1 MKVLSYFFIL
11 LVAFADVTLAGT
23 SEEKLSFLAL
33 GDWGKGGTTG
43 TYGSQ
48 SRRILTLNSD
58 TSAQDNKK
66 EAKPLYQMQVATA
79 MANFA
84 NTSSDPKPSFLV
96 ALGDNFYNNG
106 VYSATDPAWKYLWQD
121 VYLQFDDLNIP
132 WYPVLGNHDY
142 GYGATGVLA
151 QLERSNLHT
160 DDDAWEMPSTNY
172 TKIFPIP
179 GSTNGT
185 VQIIFIDTTT
195 LAPSVNKCCNEKG

>member
-1 MKVLSYFFIL
+1 MLGNIVLLAISL
-11 LVAFADVTLAGT
+11 AFLAAVVRCA
-23 SEEKLSFLAL
+23 SSDRLSFLVL
-33 GDWGKGGTTG
+33 GDWGKGGTSG
-43 TYGSQ
+43 TYG
-48 SRRILTLNSD
+48 TNSKQI
-58 TSAQDNKK
+58 A
-66 EAKPLYQMQVATA
+66 AKTTYQMQIATA
-79 MANFA
+79 MGNYASTA
-84 NTSSDPKPSFLV
+84 DPKPSFLV

-172 TKIFPIP
+172 TKTFSIP
-179 GSTNGT
+179 GGKGGT

-195 LAPSVNKCCNEKG
+195 LAPSVNKCCNEKGYVPSQLCA